1 MDCKECKAR
10 WRADKLI
17 DNKIEAGES
26 EPIGYAGDKTPTARL
41 DEIVK
46 EMNISCPDCKTHD
59 FSGIKK
65 FNLML
70 KTFL

>member
-17 DNKIEAGES
+17 DNAIEAGAS
-26 EPIGYAGDKTPTARL
+26 EPEGYAGDKTETKNL
-41 DEIVK
+41 DAMVK
-46 EMNISCPDCKTHD
+46 EMGIKCPDCGKIN
-59 FSGIKK
+59 FSEIKK

>member
-17 DNKIEAGES
+17 DNKIEAGEA
-26 EPIGYAGDKTPTARL
+26 EPAGYAGDKTETSRL

-46 EMNISCPDCKTHD
+46 EMGVSCPDCKAQN
-59 FSGIKK
+59 FSGVKK